1 MKNALGMIETMSI
14 PLGIQAGDAMLKT
27 AAVDLVAAQAACA
40 GKYIVIV
47 EGEVAAV
54 RSSVEAGKASAGSA
68 LVDSLVIPGVH
79 EQVAP
84 AIGAAA
90 ETSAPGEALGVMESY
105 SMCAAIQAAD
115 AAVKAAAVS
124 LIEVRLG
131 RGLGGKAFVI
141 LSGEVAAVQ
150 SAVEAAEGLE
160 EVQGMFGASVV
171 IPSPHKDIINAIY

>member
-1 MKNALGMIETMSI
+1 MRNALGMIETMSI
-14 PLGIQAGDAMLKT
+14 PLGIQAGDAMLKA
-27 AAVDLVAAQAACA
+27 AAVELVAAQAACA

-68 LVDSLVIPGVH
+68 LVDSLVISGIH

-90 ETSAPGEALGVMESY
+90 EIDRVDALGVMESY
-105 SMCAAIQAAD
+105 SMCAAVQAAD
-115 AAVKAAAVS
+115 TAVKTAAVN

-141 LSGEVAAVQ
+141 LTGEVAAVQ
-150 SAVEAAEGLE
+150 SAVKAAEGLE
-160 EVQGMFGASVV
+160 EVQGMLGASVV
-171 IPSPHKDIINAIY
+171 IPSPHKDMVDSVF

>member
-1 MKNALGMIETMSI
+1 MRKALGMIETMSI
-14 PLGIQAGDAMLKT
+14 PLGIQAGDAMLK
-27 AAVDLVAAQAACA
+27 AAGVELVASQAACA

-54 RSSVEAGKASAGSA
+54 RSSVEAGVASAGSA
-68 LVDSLVIPGVH
+68 LVDSLVIPGIH

-90 ETSAPGEALGVMESY
+90 EIETVAALGIMESY

-115 AAVKAAAVS
+115 TAVKTAAVS

-131 RGLGGKAFVI
+131 RGLGGKAVV
-141 LSGEVAAVQ
+141 LLTGEVAAVQ
-150 SAVEAAEGLE
+150 AAVQAAEALE
-160 EVQGMFGASVV
+160 EVQGMLGASAV
-171 IPSPHKDIINAIY
+171 IPSPHKRIVDSIF

>member
-1 MKNALGMIETMSI
+1 MRNALGMIETMSI
-14 PLGIQAGDAMLKT
+14 PLGIQAGDAMLK
-27 AAVDLVAAQAACA
+27 AAEVELVASQAACA

-54 RSSVEAGKASAGSA
+54 RASVEAGKASAGSA
-68 LVDSLVIPGVH
+68 LVDSLLISGIH

-84 AIGAAA
+84 AIGAASEIEA
-90 ETSAPGEALGVMESY
+90 VDALGVMESY

-115 AAVKAAAVS
+115 AVVKAAAVN

-141 LSGEVAAVQ
+141 LTGDVAAVQ
-150 SAVEAAEGLE
+150 SAVKAAEELE
-160 EVQGMFGASVV
+160 EVQGMLGASTV
-171 IPSPHKDIINAIY
+171 IPSPHKKIIDSIC

>member
-1 MKNALGMIETMSI
+1 MKNALGMIETMSV
-14 PLGIQAGDAMLKT
+14 PLGIQAGDAMLK
-27 AAVDLVAAQAACA
+27 AADVELVASQAACA

-68 LVDSLVIPGVH
+68 LVDSMVIPGIH

-90 ETSAPGEALGVMESY
+90 EIEAVNALGIMESY
-105 SMCAAIQAAD
+105 SMCAAILAAD
-115 AAVKAAAVS
+115 TAVKTAAVN

-141 LSGEVAAVQ
+141 LTGEVAAVQ
-150 SAVEAAEGLE
+150 SAVQAAQALE
-160 EVQGMFGASVV
+160 EVQGMFGASTV
-171 IPSPHKDIINAIY
+171 IPSPHKKIIDSIC

>member
-1 MKNALGMIETMSI
+1 MRNALGMIETMSV
-14 PLGIQAGDAMLKT
+14 PLGIQAGDAMLK
-27 AAVDLVAAQAACA
+27 AAEVELVASQAACA

-68 LVDSLVIPGVH
+68 LVDSLVIPGIH

-90 ETSAPGEALGVMESY
+90 EIEAVNALGIMESY
-105 SMCAAIQAAD
+105 SMCAAILAAD

-141 LSGEVAAVQ
+141 LTGDVAAVQ
-150 SAVEAAEGLE
+150 SAVQAAQALE
-160 EVQGMFGASVV
+160 EVQGMFGASTV
-171 IPSPHKDIINAIY
+171 IPAPHKKIIDSIC

>member
-1 MKNALGMIETMSI
+1 MRNALGMIETMSV
-14 PLGIQAGDAMLKT
+14 PLGIQAGDAMLK
-27 AAVDLVAAQAACA
+27 AADVELVVSQAACA

-68 LVDSLVIPGVH
+68 LVDSLVIPGIH

-84 AIGAAA
+84 AIAAA
-90 ETSAPGEALGVMESY
+90 VEIEAVASLGIMESY
-105 SMCAAIQAAD
+105 SMCAAILAAD
-115 AAVKAAAVS
+115 AAVKAAAVN

-141 LSGEVAAVQ
+141 LTGEVAAVQ
-150 SAVEAAEGLE
+150 SAVQAAQSLE
-160 EVQGMFGASVV
+160 EVQGMFGASTV
-171 IPSPHKDIINAIY
+171 IPSPHKKIIDSIC

>member
-1 MKNALGMIETMSI
+1 MRNALGMIETMSI
-14 PLGIQAGDAMLKT
+14 PLGIFAGDAMFK
-27 AAVDLVAAQAACA
+27 AAEVELVASQAACA

-54 RSSVEAGKASAGSA
+54 RSSVDAGKAAAGST

-90 ETSAPGEALGVMESY
+90 EIENVDALGVMESY
-105 SMCAAIQAAD
+105 SMCAAIQSAD
-115 AAVKAAAVS
+115 AAVKAAAVQ
-124 LIEVRLG
+124 LVEVRLG

-141 LSGEVAAVQ
+141 LTGEVAAVQ
-150 SAVEAAEGLE
+150 SAVKAAEALPE
-160 EVQGMFGASVV
+160 IQGMLGASVV
-171 IPSPHKDIINAIY
+171 IPSPHKKIADAIF

>member
-1 MKNALGMIETMSI
+1 MIETMSI
-14 PLGIQAGDAMLKT
+14 PLGIQAGDAMLKA
-27 AAVDLVAAQAACA
+27 AAVELVAAQAACA

-68 LVDSLVIPGVH
+68 LVDSLVISGIH
-79 EQVAP
+79 DQVAP

-90 ETSAPGEALGVMESY
+90 EIDRVDALGVMESY
-105 SMCAAIQAAD
+105 SMCAAVQAAD
-115 AAVKAAAVS
+115 TAVKTAAVN

-141 LSGEVAAVQ
+141 LTGEVAAVQ
-150 SAVEAAEGLE
+150 SAVKAAEGLE
-160 EVQGMFGASVV
+160 AVQGMLGASVV
-171 IPSPHKDIINAIY
+171 IPSPHKDMVDSVF

>member
-1 MKNALGMIETMSI
+1 MRNALGMIETMSI
-14 PLGIQAGDAMLKT
+14 PLGIQAGDAMLK
-27 AAVDLVAAQAACA
+27 AAEVELVTSQAACA

-54 RSSVEAGKASAGSA
+54 NASVEAGKVSAGSA
-68 LVDSLVIPGVH
+68 LVDSLVIPGIH

-90 ETSAPGEALGVMESY
+90 EIESVGALGIMESY
-105 SMCAAIQAAD
+105 SMCAAILAAD
-115 AAVKAAAVS
+115 AAVKTAAVD

-141 LSGEVAAVQ
+141 LTGEVAAVQ
-150 SAVEAAEGLE
+150 SAVGAAEALE
-160 EVQGMFGASVV
+160 EVQGMLGASTV
-171 IPSPHKDIINAIY
+171 IPSPHKKIIDSIY

>member
-1 MKNALGMIETMSI
+1 MRNALGMIETMSV
-14 PLGIQAGDAMLKT
+14 PLGIQAGDAMLK
-27 AAVDLVAAQAACA
+27 AADVELVASQAACA

-68 LVDSLVIPGVH
+68 LVDSLVIPGIH

-84 AIGAAA
+84 AIGAASEI
-90 ETSAPGEALGVMESY
+90 ETVNALGIMESY
-105 SMCAAIQAAD
+105 SMCAAILAAD
-115 AAVKAAAVS
+115 AAVKAAAVN

-141 LSGEVAAVQ
+141 LTGEVAAVQ
-150 SAVEAAEGLE
+150 SAVQAAQALE
-160 EVQGMFGASVV
+160 EVQGMFGASTV
-171 IPSPHKDIINAIY
+171 IPSPHKKIIDSIC

>member
-1 MKNALGMIETMSI
+1 MSI
-14 PLGIQAGDAMLKT
+14 PLGIQAGDAMLKA

-54 RSSVEAGKASAGSA
+54 RSSVEAGKASAGTA

-84 AIGAAA
+84 AISAAA
-90 ETSAPGEALGVMESY
+90 EVVQAGALGVMESY
-105 SMCAAIQAAD
+105 SMCAAVLAAD
-115 AAVKAAAVS
+115 AAVKTAAVS

-141 LSGEVAAVQ
+141 LTGDVAAVQ
-150 SAVEAAEGLE
+150 SAVKAAEGLE
-160 EVQGMFGASVV
+160 EVQGMFGASAV
-171 IPSPHKDIINAIY
+171 IPSPHKDIIDAIC